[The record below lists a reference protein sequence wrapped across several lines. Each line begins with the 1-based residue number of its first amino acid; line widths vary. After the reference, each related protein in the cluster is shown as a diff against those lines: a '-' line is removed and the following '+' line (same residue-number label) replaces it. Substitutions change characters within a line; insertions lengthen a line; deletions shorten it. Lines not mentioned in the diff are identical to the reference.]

1 MLKFIFPEWGSD
13 KELYDQALSGNAQSA
28 KLLIKKLSPQALSLA
43 YRMTQDMGIAEDCVQ
58 DAFLKLFYKSKFS
71 GKSKL
76 STFFYQ
82 IVSRNC
88 IDYLKKNK
96 DILVELESDYF
107 SKEDSDN
114 NDDSMLK
121 IDNQLLEIAISTLS
135 PRQRIAILLW
145 AYDDAS
151 SKDIG
156 DILHLDDNAANQIL
170 YRAKI
175 NLRKEL
181 NRLGYEK

>member
-1 MLKFIFPEWGSD
+1 MLKFTLPQWGSD
-13 KELYDQALSGNAQSA
+13 KDLYDQALSGNVKSA

-43 YRMTQDMGIAEDCVQ
+43 HRITQDIGIAEDCVQ

-96 DILVELESDYF
+96 DGKWVELENDFYSE
-107 SKEDSDN
+107 EDC
-114 NDDSMLK
+114 DDSMLK
-121 IDNQLLEIAISTLS
+121 IDHQLLDIAISSLS

-151 SKDIG
+151 SKEVG
-156 DILHLDDNAANQIL
+156 DILHVDENAANQIL
-170 YRAKI
+170 HRAKI
-175 NLRKEL
+175 NLKKEL